1 MSVATTAFG
10 DEAIQAA
17 DTSAAPPNTAMT
29 AEQRWIQPR
38 ALGLP
43 MRSATVSA
51 RPWGRSSTTGVT
63 ISSGVASTLG
73 SARSKVGLVAGAEVR
88 AFRTSPVFGG
98 RAGRQAVA
106 GRDDAALSLPSA
118 VPTLLPDN
126 TGHRPGSARAHSEDA
141 LHQFGLRAA
150 Q

>member
-73 SARSKVGLVAGAEVR
+73 SARSKVGLVAGAEVL
-88 AFRTSPVFGG
+88 AFRTSPLFGG

-106 GRDDAALSLPSA
+106 GRDDAALSLPSGGPRA
-118 VPTLLPDN
+118 PARQR
-126 TGHRPGSARAHSEDA
+126 GASAGST
-141 LHQFGLRAA
+141 
-150 Q
+150 